1 MSPTIVDLTTS
12 NPEELPIR
20 GILTAAIMNAEPER
34 LRATLQEVC
43 NSSPEA
49 FRIAKS
55 LLLVPEKQVKHKTID
70 RRNRTEDDADQDEDE
85 DEEDS
90 SEPSD
95 NEDDSEHSDDTD
107 GEDDSGDEVEEEE
120 DGPRV
125 VSNGVAN
132 GVKRLRSRYATCTNC
147 SEEFEV
153 TNNGEYSCVWHPG
166 MLELAF
172 PYTCPK
178 LNDSLGEKEA
188 DYESETWWDH
198 DEDCHGRI
206 SDLEDE
212 YPEGFKYSCCDRVG
226 TVEGCRIGTH
236 LEEDISYKRARF

>member
-1 MSPTIVDLTTS
+1 MSPTIVDLTAS

-34 LRATLQEVC
+34 LRATLQKVC

-107 GEDDSGDEVEEEE
+107 GEDDGGDEVEEEE
-120 DGPRV
+120 DSPRV

-147 SEEFEV
+147 SEAFEV
-153 TNNGEYSCVWHPG
+153 TDDGRYSCVWHPG
-166 MLELAF
+166 ERE
-172 PYTCPK
+172 P
-178 LNDSLGEKEA
+178 
-188 DYESETWWDH
+188 DYKSETWWDH

-226 TVEGCRIGTH
+226 TAEGCRIGTH